1 MVKPPLISKVAT
13 MYCKSR
19 LHAGLPAVGSL
30 PVSPGR
36 AGLYSLTFQVGRVAR
51 NANNG
56 TGVVNRH
63 MIEETLSSL
72 GITLPSPPAP
82 AGSYVPVVI
91 TGNLAFVAGQ
101 IPVEAG
107 KVQFVGKVGKDI
119 SIEAGQQA
127 ARLCTIN
134 ALAQLKAAIGSL
146 DRVHRV
152 VKVTGFVNSMPDFS
166 EQPKVINGSSEL
178 LVQVFGEKGRHA
190 RAAVGVSSLPL
201 GSAVEVE
208 FIVEI
213 RS

>member
-1 MVKPPLISKVAT
+1 
-13 MYCKSR
+13 
-19 LHAGLPAVGSL
+19 
-30 PVSPGR
+30 
-36 AGLYSLTFQVGRVAR
+36 
-51 NANNG
+51 
-56 TGVVNRH
+56 

-101 IPVEAG
+101 IPMEAG

-134 ALAQLKAAIGSL
+134 ALAQLKAALGSL
-146 DRVHRV
+146 DRVYRMA
-152 VKVTGFVNSMPDFS
+152 KVTGFVNCMPDFT
-166 EQPKVINGSSEL
+166 EQPKVINGSSDL
-178 LVQVFGEKGRHA
+178 LVQVFGEKGKHA
-190 RAAVGVSSLPL
+190 RAAVGVGSLPL

-213 RS
+213 RP